1 MKMTDPERFWYDPK
15 DSMNKIQGGELKSY
29 EVELCDDD
37 PSGSNELSD

>member
-1 MKMTDPERFWYDPK
+1 MKMTDPKRIWYDPR
-15 DSMNKIQGGELKSY
+15 DSMNKIQGELKSY